1 MRPQVAGCLLVPSVP
16 ASSSRLTQQPGDLAG
31 KIGDKIYWCPQK
43 SLNEKFWKK
52 TAFYFKWNISTLIK
66 EANSSVPN
74 EDSCDLLK
82 LFKNPVEPVLCFL
95 WASDLIHWRNQKTY
109 FLFWY
114 SILVFPL
121 SGSEKEQMWALVSS
135 AFPNGEEWGLCQLFY
150 HISINDH
157 IEVIGWPHST
167 T

>member
-31 KIGDKIYWCPQK
+31 KIGDKIYWCPQN
-43 SLNEKFWKK
+43 SLNERFWKK

-66 EANSSVPN
+66 EANFSVPN

-82 LFKNPVEPVLCFL
+82 LFKSLVEPVLCFL
-95 WASDLIHWRNQKTY
+95 WAGGLIQWKKQKTY
-109 FLFWY
+109 FLFWW

-121 SGSEKEQMWALVSS
+121 SDSEKELMWVLLSS
-135 AFPNGEEWGLCQLFY
+135 VCPNGEEQGLCQLFY
-150 HISINDH
+150 QISINDH
-157 IEVIGWPHST
+157 IEVSGWPHSST
-167 T
+167 